1 MTFIVFSGKTVTS
14 ITLAKQY
21 EAALLSLDGVILDAI
36 SNGNTPSGL
45 KAREMCAEAAKKRME
60 MMMMME
66 GEDGEKKAAGGLSVE
81 AVTAHTQGASKLL
94 FDIGCKMITYFEI
107 KTVNDQFVIQ
117 LVNVQIICNLDCK

>member
-94 FDIGCKMITYFEI
+94 FDISCKMITYFEI